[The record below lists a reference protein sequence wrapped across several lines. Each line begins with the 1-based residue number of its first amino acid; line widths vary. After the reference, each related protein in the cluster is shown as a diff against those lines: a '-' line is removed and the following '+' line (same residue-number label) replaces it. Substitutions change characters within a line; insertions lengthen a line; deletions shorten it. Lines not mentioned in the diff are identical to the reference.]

1 MGLVRPSRLANAPR
15 TADPRTTDAYSR
27 YAPRSLSRGRSLRG
41 LGLIDAPTSNLGGTV
56 PDPDAMPSIDP
67 VNHMPQTPE
76 STEPAIQFG
85 RAASGQQPRDRG
97 GGGGGVGI
105 RKSDD
110 DTTKPSWMGWIM
122 DHHRIAHSVQAARTP
137 NVAWPD
143 PRHPSPHNP
152 RYTGDRSR
160 LACAAGRD
168 GRAWAS
174 CECNRANGGNGCG
187 SSEGAI
193 PPHTRTHASETA
205 GTSGAQQ
212 AAPVA
217 DSGPGPLEGW

>member
-1 MGLVRPSRLANAPR
+1 MEARGAWSVPSRLANAPR

-41 LGLIDAPTSNLGGTV
+41 LGLIDAPTSNLGCTV

-67 VNHMPQTPE
+67 VNHMPQTHE

-97 GGGGGVGI
+97 GGGGVGI
-105 RKSDD
+105 RQCDD

-187 SSEGAI
+187 SSERGD
-193 PPHTRTHASETA
+193 PTTHSHTRIGDGRHKRRAA
-205 GTSGAQQ
+205 G
-212 AAPVA
+212 
-217 DSGPGPLEGW
+217 GPGC